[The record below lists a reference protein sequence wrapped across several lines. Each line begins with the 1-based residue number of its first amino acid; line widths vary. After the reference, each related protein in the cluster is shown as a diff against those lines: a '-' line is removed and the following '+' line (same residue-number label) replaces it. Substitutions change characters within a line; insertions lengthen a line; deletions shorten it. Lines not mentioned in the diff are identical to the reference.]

1 MTILG
6 HHQSRPRGFA
16 SMDENKQREI
26 ASRGGRAAHA
36 QGTAHKFSPEEARA
50 AGRKGGERVSGNRE
64 YMARIGRRGG
74 EARHAR
80 RLERANASAIGQESG
95 NSTQTNKDVEQDG
108 RNDDSSQRDNE
119 AGGSGGDGDHNVE
132 PISSNEIP

>member
-1 MTILG
+1 
-6 HHQSRPRGFA
+6 
-16 SMDENKQREI
+16 MDENKQREI

-36 QGTAHKFSPEEARA
+36 QGTAHKFSPEEARL

-80 RLERANASAIGQESG
+80 RLARANAAAAQPQSNAPQADKDGEQEGGNDSG
-95 NSTQTNKDVEQDG
+95 SHG
-108 RNDDSSQRDNE
+108 RE
-119 AGGSGGDGDHNVE
+119 GGGSGGVGANPNVE
-132 PISSNEIP
+132 PVAGNENP

>member
-6 HHQSRPRGFA
+6 HHQPRPRGFA
-16 SMDENKQREI
+16 SMDENKQKEI

-36 QGTAHKFSPEEARA
+36 QGTAHKFSPEEARL

-80 RLERANASAIGQESG
+80 RLARANAAAAQPQAGSP
-95 NSTQTNKDVEQDG
+95 QTNKNVETDG
-108 RNDDSSQRDNE
+108 SNDESSQRE
-119 AGGSGGDGDHNVE
+119 REGGGSGGDSNSNVE
-132 PISSNEIP
+132 PISSKEIP